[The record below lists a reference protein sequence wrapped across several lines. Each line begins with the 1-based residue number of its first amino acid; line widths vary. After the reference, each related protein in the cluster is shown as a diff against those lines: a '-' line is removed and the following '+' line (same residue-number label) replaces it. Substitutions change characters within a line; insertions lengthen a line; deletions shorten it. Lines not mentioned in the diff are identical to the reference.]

1 MNAPSVDPAF
11 ITTDDT
17 RHAEGQTSGV
27 SWAAVLAG
35 AVAAASLSLLLLILG
50 FGLGL
55 SAVSPWAYNVAAIG
69 ASTVVWLAFTQLIAS
84 GLGGYLAGR
93 LRVKW
98 SNVHG
103 DETYFRDTA
112 HGLLAWSIAALMSV
126 VLLASAAHAILG
138 TAISTGETVAGAI
151 APTAMMAANDATT
164 VADAAN
170 PMNYFADMLL
180 RSDAGTADANN
191 GEARREVVKIFVT
204 DVAAGSLPTA
214 DRDYLAR
221 VVAKRNGINQA
232 DAQRRVDN
240 VYAQLTTS
248 VAQTKAAALRV
259 ADSARKAA
267 AHSALW
273 MFVALLVGAFVA
285 SLAATFGGR
294 QRDSAHVHSSVA

>member
-1 MNAPSVDPAF
+1 MNAPSVEPVF
-11 ITTDDT
+11 ITTHDT

-180 RSDAGTADANN
+180 RSDAKALPQPAIPQKS
-191 GEARREVVKIFVT
+191 ARECSRNHAHGRGAHHA
-204 DVAAGSLPTA
+204 VARSATPASQPGFGACCRTP
-214 DRDYLAR
+214 LAR
-221 VVAKRNGINQA
+221 SGPC
-232 DAQRRVDN
+232 QRTISGPNWAPR
-240 VYAQLTTS
+240 
-248 VAQTKAAALRV
+248 
-259 ADSARKAA
+259 
-267 AHSALW
+267 
-273 MFVALLVGAFVA
+273 A
-285 SLAATFGGR
+285 SR
-294 QRDSAHVHSSVA
+294 PVRISP